1 MLKDHRGWRLFGA
14 EDHREG
20 RQIHPHVRSDA

>member
-20 RQIHPHVRSDA
+20 RQIHPHARSDA